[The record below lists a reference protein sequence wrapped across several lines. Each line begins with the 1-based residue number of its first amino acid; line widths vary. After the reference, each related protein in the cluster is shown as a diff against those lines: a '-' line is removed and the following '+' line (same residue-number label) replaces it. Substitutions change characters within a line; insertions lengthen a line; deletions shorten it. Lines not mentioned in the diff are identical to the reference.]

1 MAGAVTGE
9 ARIRIGVLAGCTIG
23 VTVSMTPAVHS
34 VFGLFLLPLS
44 ETFHWPRAQISVVL
58 GMMAVV
64 GAVIY
69 PLAGRFADRYGARA
83 MLIAGNI
90 AFALAIAALALST
103 RYIAQFYLTFFLVSL
118 AGSVASTPIF
128 AKVIAE
134 WFDKGRGTALGISA
148 GVGSGIGSVAIPVI
162 AAIVVGNYGW
172 RAGYLT
178 IGAIVLAVGFPA
190 LWLLLR
196 DAPRAQA
203 GEASAGGA
211 EGLSLGEAM
220 RQPRFWIVLVS
231 IAIGAGCTTAVFSH
245 VVPIVVDRG
254 FGVGV
259 GTAVVSLFALVGSTW
274 QIVTGRLLD
283 WIENPKVVIPM
294 YAMAVAGLALL
305 ELGAATSALM
315 LGGVLLGVGLG
326 AQYGALPYLI
336 ARYFGLRAFG
346 AIVGAMYSAV
356 IAAQG
361 ITPVLLDAAYDARGD
376 YRVAV
381 LVCGLC
387 LAVGT
392 ALLLLLP
399 RYRLETAPEMDAI
412 AASIA

>member
-1 MAGAVTGE
+1 MAGAVTSP
-9 ARIRIGVLAGCTIG
+9 ARTRIGVLAGCTIG
-23 VTVSMTPAVHS
+23 VSVSMTPAVHA

-58 GMMAVV
+58 GMMALV

-69 PLAGRFADRYGARA
+69 PLAGRFADRHGART

-90 AFALAIAALALST
+90 AFALAIAALSLST
-103 RYIAQFYLTFFLVSL
+103 RHIAQFYLTFFFLSL

-128 AKVIAE
+128 SKVVAE

-148 GVGSGIGSVAIPVI
+148 GVGSGIGSVVIPVI
-162 AAIVVGNYGW
+162 AAMVVGHYGW
-172 RAGYLT
+172 RAGYLA
-178 IGAIVLAVGFPA
+178 ISAIVLAVGFPA

-196 DAPRAQA
+196 DAPRTDA
-203 GEASAGGA
+203 GDASAGRN

-231 IAIGAGCTTAVFSH
+231 IATGAGCTTAVFSH

-254 FGVGV
+254 FSVGV
-259 GTAVVSLFALVGSTW
+259 GTGVVSLFALVGSSW

-283 WIENPKVVIPM
+283 RVGNAKVVIPM

-305 ELGAATSALM
+305 ELGGTTGALM

-361 ITPVLLDAAYDARGD
+361 ITPVLLDAAYDMQGN
-376 YRVAV
+376 YRMAV

-387 LAVGT
+387 LTAGA
-392 ALLLLLP
+392 ALLLFLP
-399 RYRLETAPEMDAI
+399 RYRSEPAPDLDAL
-412 AASIA
+412 AASVA